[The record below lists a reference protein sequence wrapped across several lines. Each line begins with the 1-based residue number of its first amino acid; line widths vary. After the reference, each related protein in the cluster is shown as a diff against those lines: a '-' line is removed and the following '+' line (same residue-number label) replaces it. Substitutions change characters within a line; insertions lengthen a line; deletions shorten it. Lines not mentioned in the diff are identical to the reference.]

1 MNSNSKRIKYTTLSS
16 GGASSAQS
24 AKEEILPVI
33 IQHEGDVVDG
43 SGESPQYTYAY
54 TTNEDDD
61 TETAVVTL
69 SDRDHEA
76 LANAQE
82 VIIDENG
89 HAVTLQQ
96 LVENSTVEEVETIEQ
111 GDGTHTILHIVPN
124 IGHAGHHDEDEDDDD
139 DGDGDHGDHDGDGD
153 GEETIEHDEEEIVG
167 AEHEEGDE
175 DEEDEE
181 ADDGEADGDAEEEDD
196 MGIVFEGTID
206 NSPESDSQSRN
217 KTFYCPN
224 CGNCYSAAGSLK
236 LHMRACLRQRNEVS
250 AEDRKCKECSKI
262 FNSVAYLK
270 EHMMR
275 HTGEQPYRCTRC
287 YRKFV
292 DEAKYNSHMD
302 SHKHQDKLEA
312 EAEALAAQHGGKKVV
327 VKEFTC
333 SFCAQNFTVVFDVGQ
348 VKRRYACDTCRDK
361 YSNAEALRQ
370 HKQQVEEKR
379 EFSCDRCGRKFVF
392 EGFLQRHLP
401 TCDGSIKRRRDMK

>member
-1 MNSNSKRIKYTTLSS
+1 MNSKRVKYTTLSTQTDAPS
-16 GGASSAQS
+16 T
-24 AKEEILPVI
+24 KKIVPVI
-33 IQHEGDVVDG
+33 LHHDDEV
-43 SGESPQYTYAY
+43 ESTQYTYAY

-69 SDRDHEA
+69 TDREHEA

-96 LVENSTVEEVETIEQ
+96 LVENSTVEEVETIDQ
-111 GDGTHTILHIVPN
+111 GDGTHTILRIVPN
-124 IGHAGHHDEDEDDDD
+124 MADDDDEGDEGDEDDEDDDDD
-139 DGDGDHGDHDGDGD
+139 DGDGDGDGD
-153 GEETIEHDEEEIVG
+153 GEAIDEYDDDIVG
-167 AEHEEGDE
+167 AEHDE
-175 DEEDEE
+175 AEL
-181 ADDGEADGDAEEEDD
+181 EEENE
-196 MGIVFEGTID
+196 MGSIVFEGTID
-206 NSPESDSQSRN
+206 NSPESDSQLHN
-217 KTFYCPN
+217 KAFYCPN

-250 AEDRKCKECSKI
+250 AEDRKCKVCTKV

-275 HTGEQPYRCTRC
+275 HTGEQPYRCIRC

-292 DEAKYNSHMD
+292 DESKYDRHMD

-312 EAEALAAQHGGKKVV
+312 EAEALAAQHGGKKVI

-333 SFCAQNFTVVFDVGQ
+333 SFCTVSFTVVFDVGQ
-348 VKRRYACDTCRDK
+348 VKRRYACDACRDK

-370 HKQQVEEKR
+370 HKQQLEKKR
-379 EFSCDRCGRKFVF
+379 EYSCERCGRKFVF

>member
-1 MNSNSKRIKYTTLSS
+1 MNSKRIKYTALAAPSNAT
-16 GGASSAQS
+16 AN
-24 AKEEILPVI
+24 KEEIVPVI
-33 IQHEGDVVDG
+33 IQQHEEEEEEEEDVDG
-43 SGESPQYTYAY
+43 GEPTQYTYAY
-54 TTNEDDD
+54 TTEDDD

-124 IGHAGHHDEDEDDDD
+124 NMQDDETEDDDEEALEQD
-139 DGDGDHGDHDGDGD
+139 DDD
-153 GEETIEHDEEEIVG
+153 IVG
-167 AEHEEGDE
+167 VDHEHEHEHEHEEGE
-175 DEEDEE
+175 EGEEEEEEDEL
-181 ADDGEADGDAEEEDD
+181 GS
-196 MGIVFEGTID
+196 IVFEGTID
-206 NSPESDSQSRN
+206 HSPDSDSQSRN

-250 AEDRKCKECSKI
+250 AEDRKCKVCSKI

-292 DEAKYNSHMD
+292 DESKYNTHMD

-333 SFCAQNFTVVFDVGQ
+333 SFCSQNFTVVFDVGQ
-348 VKRRYACDTCRDK
+348 VKRRYACDACRDK

-379 EFSCDRCGRKFVF
+379 EFSCHRCGRKFVF

>member
-1 MNSNSKRIKYTTLSS
+1 M
-16 GGASSAQS
+16 G
-24 AKEEILPVI
+24 
-33 IQHEGDVVDG
+33 
-43 SGESPQYTYAY
+43 
-54 TTNEDDD
+54 DDD
-61 TETAVVTL
+61 
-69 SDRDHEA
+69 
-76 LANAQE
+76 
-82 VIIDENG
+82 
-89 HAVTLQQ
+89 
-96 LVENSTVEEVETIEQ
+96 
-111 GDGTHTILHIVPN
+111 
-124 IGHAGHHDEDEDDDD
+124 DEDEQEEDNDEELDEDDIV
-139 DGDGDHGDHDGDGD
+139 GLEQED
-153 GEETIEHDEEEIVG
+153 GEQV
-167 AEHEEGDE
+167 DE
-175 DEEDEE
+175 DD
-181 ADDGEADGDAEEEDD
+181 EDD
-196 MGIVFEGTID
+196 MGPIIFEGTID
-206 NSPESDSQSRN
+206 HSPDSDSQSRN

-250 AEDRKCKECSKI
+250 AEERKCKVCSKI

-292 DEAKYNSHMD
+292 DEHKYKTHMEA
-302 SHKHQDKLEA
+302 HKHQDKLEA

-327 VKEFTC
+327 VKEFNC
-333 SFCAQNFTVVFDVGQ
+333 SFCAQSFTVVFDVGQ
-348 VKRRYACDTCRDK
+348 VKRRYACDACRDK

-379 EFSCDRCGRKFVF
+379 EFSCERCGRKFVF

>member
-1 MNSNSKRIKYTTLSS
+1 MNAKRVKYSTV
-16 GGASSAQS
+16 
-24 AKEEILPVI
+24 KEEIEPVL
-33 IQHEGDVVDG
+33 IQHDPDVEEEEAEEEEHHVLQEHEDDG
-43 SGESPQYTYAY
+43 QETQYTYAY
-54 TTNEDDD
+54 TTGEDDD

-69 SDRDHEA
+69 SDREHEA
-76 LANAQE
+76 LTNAQE

-111 GDGTHTILHIVPN
+111 GDGTHTILRIVPN
-124 IGHAGHHDEDEDDDD
+124 IHGEDEEEPEEEEELEE
-139 DGDGDHGDHDGDGD
+139 
-153 GEETIEHDEEEIVG
+153 GEELEHEDDEIVAVEHDEGDVEE
-167 AEHEEGDE
+167 
-175 DEEDEE
+175 EEDEV
-181 ADDGEADGDAEEEDD
+181 GS
-196 MGIVFEGTID
+196 IVFEGTID
-206 NSPESDSQSRN
+206 QAEQDPHARN

-250 AEDRKCKECSKI
+250 AEDRKCKVCSKV

-275 HTGEQPYRCTRC
+275 HTGEQSFRCTRC
-287 YRKFV
+287 YRKFIE
-292 DEAKYNSHMD
+292 EAKYTAHME
-302 SHKHQDKLEA
+302 SHKNQDKLEA
-312 EAEALAAQHGGKKVV
+312 EAMALAAQHGGKKVV
-327 VKEFTC
+327 VKEFQCAFC
-333 SFCAQNFTVVFDVGQ
+333 SQNFTVVFEVGQ
-348 VKRRYACDTCRDK
+348 VKRRYACDACRDK

-370 HKQQVEEKR
+370 HKQQVVEKR
-379 EFSCDRCGRKFVF
+379 EFSCERCSRKFVF

>member
-1 MNSNSKRIKYTTLSS
+1 MNSKRIKYTTLSS
-16 GGASSAQS
+16 PTDAPS
-24 AKEEILPVI
+24 KEEIVPVI
-33 IQHEGDVVDG
+33 IQHDTDDVDG
-43 SGESPQYTYAY
+43 SGESTQYTYAY

-124 IGHAGHHDEDEDDDD
+124 MEDDDD
-139 DGDGDHGDHDGDGD
+139 DD
-153 GEETIEHDEEEIVG
+153 EEAIEHDDDEIVG
-167 AEHEEGDE
+167 VEHEEG
-175 DEEDEE
+175 EEQ
-181 ADDGEADGDAEEEDD
+181 DDEEDD
-196 MGIVFEGTID
+196 MGSIVFEGTID
-206 NSPESDSQSRN
+206 HSPESDSQSRN

-250 AEDRKCKECSKI
+250 AEDRKCKVCSKI

-275 HTGEQPYRCTRC
+275 HTGEQPFRCTRC

-292 DEAKYNSHMD
+292 DEAKYNTHMD

-333 SFCAQNFTVVFDVGQ
+333 SFCSQNFTVVFDVGQ
-348 VKRRYACDTCRDK
+348 VKRRYACDACRDK

-379 EFSCDRCGRKFVF
+379 EFSCERCGRKFVF

>member
-1 MNSNSKRIKYTTLSS
+1 MNSKRIKYTTLSS
-16 GGASSAQS
+16 PTDAPS
-24 AKEEILPVI
+24 KEEIVPVI
-33 IQHEGDVVDG
+33 IQHETDDVDG
-43 SGESPQYTYAY
+43 NGETTQYTYAY
-54 TTNEDDD
+54 TTTEDDD

-124 IGHAGHHDEDEDDDD
+124 IGDEEEDDEDEDGEAIEHDEDE
-139 DGDGDHGDHDGDGD
+139 
-153 GEETIEHDEEEIVG
+153 IVG
-167 AEHEEGDE
+167 VEQEEGDE
-175 DEEDEE
+175 QDEEEDE
-181 ADDGEADGDAEEEDD
+181 
-196 MGIVFEGTID
+196 MGSIVFEGTID
-206 NSPESDSQSRN
+206 HSPESDSQSRN

-250 AEDRKCKECSKI
+250 AEDRKCKVCSKI

-275 HTGEQPYRCTRC
+275 HTGEQPHRCTRC

-292 DEAKYNSHMD
+292 DEAKYNAHMD

-333 SFCAQNFTVVFDVGQ
+333 SFCSQNFTVVFDVGQ
-348 VKRRYACDTCRDK
+348 VKRRYACDACRDK

-379 EFSCDRCGRKFVF
+379 EFSCERCGRKFVF

>member
-1 MNSNSKRIKYTTLSS
+1 MNAKRVKYSMV
-16 GGASSAQS
+16 
-24 AKEEILPVI
+24 KEEVVPVLI
-33 IQHEGDVVDG
+33 EQETEVDPEEEPEEEPEDDEEHVQDDDG
-43 SGESPQYTYAY
+43 QETQYTYAY
-54 TTNEDDD
+54 TTGDDDD

-76 LANAQE
+76 LVNAEE

-89 HAVTLQQ
+89 HAVTLQE

-124 IGHAGHHDEDEDDDD
+124 IH
-139 DGDGDHGDHDGDGD
+139 
-153 GEETIEHDEEEIVG
+153 GEEV
-167 AEHEEGDE
+167 
-175 DEEDEE
+175 EEDEE
-181 ADDGEADGDAEEEDD
+181 LEDGEEIENDDEIVTVDHEGAELEVEDD
-196 MGIVFEGTID
+196 EVGSIVFESTID
-206 NSPESDSQSRN
+206 HAEQDPYGRN

-236 LHMRACLRQRNEVS
+236 LHMRACLRQRNEIS
-250 AEDRKCKECSKI
+250 SDERKCKVCSKV

-275 HTGEQPYRCTRC
+275 HTGEQPFRCPRC

-292 DEAKYNSHMD
+292 EEGKYTAHME

-312 EAEALAAQHGGKKVV
+312 EAVALAAQHGGKKVV
-327 VKEFTC
+327 VKEFQCAFC
-333 SFCAQNFTVVFDVGQ
+333 SQNFTVVFDVGQ
-348 VKRRYACDTCRDK
+348 VKRRYACDACRDK

-379 EFSCDRCGRKFVF
+379 EFSCVRCGRKFVF

>member
-1 MNSNSKRIKYTTLSS
+1 MNAKRVKY
-16 GGASSAQS
+16 AAV
-24 AKEEILPVI
+24 KEETVL
-33 IQHEGDVVDG
+33 IQHDPEVEEHEEQEEEEQLEEEHHHHHHHDDHDDQ
-43 SGESPQYTYAY
+43 ETHYTYAY
-54 TTNEDDD
+54 ATADDD
-61 TETAVVTL
+61 DVTETAVVTL
-69 SDRDHEA
+69 SDREHEA

-124 IGHAGHHDEDEDDDD
+124 LHHAGGEEEEELDEEEDGEGDHELEEGEELEHDDEIVTVEQEEEEDEDD
-139 DGDGDHGDHDGDGD
+139 
-153 GEETIEHDEEEIVG
+153 EVG
-167 AEHEEGDE
+167 S
-175 DEEDEE
+175 
-181 ADDGEADGDAEEEDD
+181 
-196 MGIVFEGTID
+196 IVFEGTID
-206 NSPESDSQSRN
+206 QAEQDPHSRN

-250 AEDRKCKECSKI
+250 AEDRKCKVCSKV

-275 HTGEQPYRCTRC
+275 HTGEQPFRCTRC

-292 DEAKYNSHMD
+292 DETKYSAHME

-312 EAEALAAQHGGKKVV
+312 EAVALAAAHGGKKVV
-327 VKEFTC
+327 VKEFQCAFC
-333 SFCAQNFTVVFDVGQ
+333 SQNFTVVFDVGQ
-348 VKRRYACDTCRDK
+348 VKRRYACDACRDK

-379 EFSCDRCGRKFVF
+379 EFSCERCGRKFVF

>member
-1 MNSNSKRIKYTTLSS
+1 MNAKRVKYTTV
-16 GGASSAQS
+16 
-24 AKEEILPVI
+24 KEEIVPVL
-33 IQHEGDVVDG
+33 IQHDPEADPEEEAEEEEVHELDHDDEGQ
-43 SGESPQYTYAY
+43 EAQYTYAY
-54 TTNEDDD
+54 ATAEDDD

-69 SDRDHEA
+69 SDREHEA

-111 GDGTHTILHIVPN
+111 GDGTHTILRIVPN
-124 IGHAGHHDEDEDDDD
+124 VHDEEVEDAEEDEDIEEGEELDHDDEIVTVEHEEGDVDEDEDD
-139 DGDGDHGDHDGDGD
+139 
-153 GEETIEHDEEEIVG
+153 VG
-167 AEHEEGDE
+167 S
-175 DEEDEE
+175 
-181 ADDGEADGDAEEEDD
+181 
-196 MGIVFEGTID
+196 IVFEGTID
-206 NSPESDSQSRN
+206 QAEQDPHARN

-224 CGNCYSAAGSLK
+224 CGNCYTAAGSLK

-250 AEDRKCKECSKI
+250 TEDRKCKVCSKV

-275 HTGEQPYRCTRC
+275 HTGEQPFRCTRC

-292 DEAKYNSHMD
+292 DEAKYAAHME

-312 EAEALAAQHGGKKVV
+312 EAVALAAQHGGRKVV
-327 VKEFTC
+327 VKEFQCAFC
-333 SFCAQNFTVVFDVGQ
+333 SQFFTVVFDVGQ
-348 VKRRYACDTCRDK
+348 VKRRYACDACRDK

-379 EFSCDRCGRKFVF
+379 EFSCERCGRKFVF

-401 TCDGSIKRRRDMK
+401 NCDGSIKRRRDMK

>member
-1 MNSNSKRIKYTTLSS
+1 MNSKRMKYTTPTS
-16 GGASSAQS
+16 
-24 AKEEILPVI
+24 KEEII
-33 IQHEGDVVDG
+33 IQQQQQQQQQQHDVVADVVADVEDETG
-43 SGESPQYTYAY
+43 ATELYTYAY
-54 TTNEDDD
+54 ATNDDEVDEGDVDDEEIDDVDDD
-61 TETAVVTL
+61 VDGVVT
-69 SDRDHEA
+69 
-76 LANAQE
+76 NAQE
-82 VIIDENG
+82 VIIDEHG

-124 IGHAGHHDEDEDDDD
+124 MQQQHVVHDVDDVEHDELDDDVDDEDVDDGGDNVGVEEGEVDDVDDEEADGDEDDDEL
-139 DGDGDHGDHDGDGD
+139 GS
-153 GEETIEHDEEEIVG
+153 IVY
-167 AEHEEGDE
+167 
-175 DEEDEE
+175 
-181 ADDGEADGDAEEEDD
+181 
-196 MGIVFEGTID
+196 EGTID
-206 NSPESDSQSRN
+206 HSPDSDSQSSRN

-250 AEDRKCKECSKI
+250 AEDRKCKVCSKI

-275 HTGEQPYRCTRC
+275 HTGEQPFRCTRC

-292 DEAKYNSHMD
+292 DESKYNTHMD

-348 VKRRYACDTCRDK
+348 VKRRYACDACRDK

-379 EFSCDRCGRKFVF
+379 EFSCERCGRKFVF

>member
-1 MNSNSKRIKYTTLSS
+1 MNSKRVKYSTV
-16 GGASSAQS
+16 
-24 AKEEILPVI
+24 KEEIVPVI
-33 IQHEGDVVDG
+33 IQHDPDDVEEVEEEVEESHDETGHTVADDG
-43 SGESPQYTYAY
+43 SETQYTYAY
-54 TTNEDDD
+54 TTTEDDD

-69 SDRDHEA
+69 SDRDHDA

-111 GDGTHTILHIVPN
+111 GDGTHTILHIVPSM
-124 IGHAGHHDEDEDDDD
+124 HDEDGEEEVDEEEVE
-139 DGDGDHGDHDGDGD
+139 D
-153 GEETIEHDEEEIVG
+153 GEELDQDDDEIV
-167 AEHEEGDE
+167 AVEHEEVEHEEG
-175 DEEDEE
+175 
-181 ADDGEADGDAEEEDD
+181 EEDD
-196 MGIVFEGTID
+196 DEVGSIVFEGTID
-206 NSPESDSQSRN
+206 HSSEQDAHARN

-250 AEDRKCKECSKI
+250 AEDRKCKVCSKV
-262 FNSVAYLK
+262 FNSVTYLK

-292 DEAKYNSHMD
+292 DEGKYAAHME

-312 EAEALAAQHGGKKVV
+312 EAVALAAQHGGKKVV
-327 VKEFTC
+327 VKEFNC
-333 SFCAQNFTVVFDVGQ
+333 SFCNQNFTVVFDVGQ
-348 VKRRYACDTCRDK
+348 VKRRYACDSCRDK

-379 EFSCDRCGRKFVF
+379 EFSCERCGRKFVF

-401 TCDGSIKRRRDMK
+401 SCDGSIKRRRDMK

>member
-1 MNSNSKRIKYTTLSS
+1 MNAKRVKYATV
-16 GGASSAQS
+16 
-24 AKEEILPVI
+24 KEEIVPVV
-33 IQHEGDVVDG
+33 IQHDPEVEEEEEHEHEVGEEEEEGHELHHEHEDDG
-43 SGESPQYTYAY
+43 QEAQYTYAY
-54 TTNEDDD
+54 ATADDDD
-61 TETAVVTL
+61 TEHAVVTL
-69 SDRDHEA
+69 SDREHEA

-124 IGHAGHHDEDEDDDD
+124 MHDDDVEDAEEDEELEEGEELDHDDEIVTVEHEEGEVDEDDD
-139 DGDGDHGDHDGDGD
+139 
-153 GEETIEHDEEEIVG
+153 EVG
-167 AEHEEGDE
+167 S
-175 DEEDEE
+175 
-181 ADDGEADGDAEEEDD
+181 
-196 MGIVFEGTID
+196 IVFEGTID
-206 NSPESDSQSRN
+206 QAEQDPHSRN

-250 AEDRKCKECSKI
+250 AEDRKCKVCSKV

-292 DEAKYNSHMD
+292 DEGKYTAHME

-312 EAEALAAQHGGKKVV
+312 EAVALAAQHGGKKVV
-327 VKEFTC
+327 VKEFECAFC
-333 SFCAQNFTVVFDVGQ
+333 SQNFTVVFDVGQ
-348 VKRRYACDTCRDK
+348 VKRRYACDACREK

-379 EFSCDRCGRKFVF
+379 EFSCERCGRKFVF

>member
-1 MNSNSKRIKYTTLSS
+1 MNAKRVKYSMV
-16 GGASSAQS
+16 
-24 AKEEILPVI
+24 KEEIVPVLI
-33 IQHEGDVVDG
+33 EQETEVDPEEEPEEEPEEDEEHVQDDDG
-43 SGESPQYTYAY
+43 QETQYTYAY
-54 TTNEDDD
+54 TTGDDDD

-76 LANAQE
+76 LVNAEE

-89 HAVTLQQ
+89 HAVTLQE

-124 IGHAGHHDEDEDDDD
+124 IH
-139 DGDGDHGDHDGDGD
+139 
-153 GEETIEHDEEEIVG
+153 GEEV
-167 AEHEEGDE
+167 
-175 DEEDEE
+175 EEDEE
-181 ADDGEADGDAEEEDD
+181 LEDGEEIDNDDEIVTVDHEGAELEVEDD
-196 MGIVFEGTID
+196 EVGSIVFESTID
-206 NSPESDSQSRN
+206 HAEQDPYGRN

-236 LHMRACLRQRNEVS
+236 LHMRACLRQRNEIS
-250 AEDRKCKECSKI
+250 SDERKCKVCSKV

-275 HTGEQPYRCTRC
+275 HTGEQPFRCTRC

-292 DEAKYNSHMD
+292 EEGKYTAHME

-312 EAEALAAQHGGKKVV
+312 EAVALAAQHGGKKVV
-327 VKEFTC
+327 VKEFQCAFC
-333 SFCAQNFTVVFDVGQ
+333 SQNFTVVFDVGQ
-348 VKRRYACDTCRDK
+348 VKRRYACDACRDK

-379 EFSCDRCGRKFVF
+379 EFSCVRCGRKFVF

>member
-1 MNSNSKRIKYTTLSS
+1 MNAKRVKYST
-16 GGASSAQS
+16 AI
-24 AKEEILPVI
+24 KEEIVPVI
-33 IQHEGDVVDG
+33 LQEEDPDEVEEEEVEAHDESGDGDG
-43 SGESPQYTYAY
+43 GETQYTYAY

-89 HAVTLQQ
+89 HPVTLQQ

-124 IGHAGHHDEDEDDDD
+124 SMHDDQDEEEVDDEEVDDGDLEDQDEDEMVAVEHEVEGEDDDD
-139 DGDGDHGDHDGDGD
+139 D
-153 GEETIEHDEEEIVG
+153 VG
-167 AEHEEGDE
+167 SL
-175 DEEDEE
+175 
-181 ADDGEADGDAEEEDD
+181 
-196 MGIVFEGTID
+196 VFEGTID
-206 NSPESDSQSRN
+206 HSAEQEMHGRN

-250 AEDRKCKECSKI
+250 TEDRKCKVCSKV

-292 DEAKYNSHMD
+292 DESKYAAHME

-312 EAEALAAQHGGKKVV
+312 EAVALAAQHGGKKVV
-327 VKEFTC
+327 VKEFNC
-333 SFCAQNFTVVFDVGQ
+333 SFCSQNFTVVFDVGQ
-348 VKRRYACDTCRDK
+348 VKRRYACDSCRDK

-379 EFSCDRCGRKFVF
+379 EFSCERCGRKFVF

>member
-1 MNSNSKRIKYTTLSS
+1 MNAKRVKYSTV
-16 GGASSAQS
+16 
-24 AKEEILPVI
+24 KEEFVPVL
-33 IQHEGDVVDG
+33 IQHDPNVEEEEPEEQEHEHEDDG
-43 SGESPQYTYAY
+43 QETQYTYAY
-54 TTNEDDD
+54 TTTEDDD

-69 SDRDHEA
+69 SDREHEA

-96 LVENSTVEEVETIEQ
+96 LVENSTVEEVETIDQ

-124 IGHAGHHDEDEDDDD
+124 IHGQHEEDEEEPEEEEELEEGEELEHDHEDDEIVTVEQEEGEVDEDDDD
-139 DGDGDHGDHDGDGD
+139 
-153 GEETIEHDEEEIVG
+153 VG
-167 AEHEEGDE
+167 S
-175 DEEDEE
+175 
-181 ADDGEADGDAEEEDD
+181 
-196 MGIVFEGTID
+196 IVFESTID
-206 NSPESDSQSRN
+206 QAEQDPHARN

-250 AEDRKCKECSKI
+250 AEDRKCKVCSKV

-270 EHMMR
+270 EHIMR
-275 HTGEQPYRCTRC
+275 HTGEQPFRCTRC

-292 DEAKYNSHMD
+292 DEGKYAAHME

-312 EAEALAAQHGGKKVV
+312 EAVALAAQHGGKKVV
-327 VKEFTC
+327 VKEFQC
-333 SFCAQNFTVVFDVGQ
+333 AFCTQNFTVVFDVGQ
-348 VKRRYACDTCRDK
+348 VKRRYACDACRDK

-379 EFSCDRCGRKFVF
+379 EFSCERCGRKFVF

>member
-1 MNSNSKRIKYTTLSS
+1 MNAKRVKYTAVKTEDVSVVIHPDDV
-16 GGASSAQS
+16 
-24 AKEEILPVI
+24 EEEEEVEA
-33 IQHEGDVVDG
+33 HEQEHDHEHEHDPDQEHDDG
-43 SGESPQYTYAY
+43 ETQYTYAY
-54 TTNEDDD
+54 TTGEDDD

-69 SDRDHEA
+69 SDREHEA

-96 LVENSTVEEVETIEQ
+96 LVENTTVEEVETIEQ
-111 GDGTHTILHIVPN
+111 GDGTHTILHIVPGN
-124 IGHAGHHDEDEDDDD
+124 IHDDGEEEIEEDDDGEEVDEDDELD
-139 DGDGDHGDHDGDGD
+139 
-153 GEETIEHDEEEIVG
+153 EIVPV
-167 AEHEEGDE
+167 EHEEI
-175 DEEDEE
+175 DEED
-181 ADDGEADGDAEEEDD
+181 DDEDV
-196 MGIVFEGTID
+196 GSIVFEGTLEHNAD
-206 NSPESDSQSRN
+206 QDANARN

-250 AEDRKCKECSKI
+250 ADDRKCKVCSKI

-275 HTGEQPYRCTRC
+275 HTGEQPFRCTRC

-292 DEAKYNSHMD
+292 EESKYVAHIEA
-302 SHKHQDKLEA
+302 HKHQDKLEA
-312 EAEALAAQHGGKKVV
+312 EAVAMSAQHGGKKVV
-327 VKEFTC
+327 VKEFNC
-333 SFCAQNFTVVFDVGQ
+333 SFCTQNFTVVFDVGQ
-348 VKRRYACDTCRDK
+348 VKRRYACDACRDK

-370 HKQQVEEKR
+370 HKQTVDEKR
-379 EFSCDRCGRKFVF
+379 EFSCSRCGRKFVF

>member
-1 MNSNSKRIKYTTLSS
+1 MNAKRVKYSTV
-16 GGASSAQS
+16 
-24 AKEEILPVI
+24 KEEFVPVL
-33 IQHEGDVVDG
+33 IQHDPNVEEEEPEDQEHEHEDDG
-43 SGESPQYTYAY
+43 QETQYTYAY
-54 TTNEDDD
+54 TTTEDDD

-69 SDRDHEA
+69 SDREHEA

-96 LVENSTVEEVETIEQ
+96 LVENSTVEEVETIDQ

-124 IGHAGHHDEDEDDDD
+124 IHGQHEEDEEEPEEEEELEEGEELEHDHEDDEIVTVEHEEGEVDEDDDD
-139 DGDGDHGDHDGDGD
+139 
-153 GEETIEHDEEEIVG
+153 VG
-167 AEHEEGDE
+167 S
-175 DEEDEE
+175 
-181 ADDGEADGDAEEEDD
+181 
-196 MGIVFEGTID
+196 IVFESTID
-206 NSPESDSQSRN
+206 QAEQDPHARN

-250 AEDRKCKECSKI
+250 AEDRKCKVCSKV

-270 EHMMR
+270 EHIMR
-275 HTGEQPYRCTRC
+275 HTGEQPFRCTRC

-292 DEAKYNSHMD
+292 DEGKYAAHME

-312 EAEALAAQHGGKKVV
+312 EAVALAAQHGGKKVV
-327 VKEFTC
+327 VKEFQC
-333 SFCAQNFTVVFDVGQ
+333 AFCTQNFTVVFDVGQ
-348 VKRRYACDTCRDK
+348 VKRRYACDACRDK

-379 EFSCDRCGRKFVF
+379 EFSCERCGRKFVF

>member
-1 MNSNSKRIKYTTLSS
+1 MNSKRIKYTTLST
-16 GGASSAQS
+16 SSANVQS
-24 AKEEILPVI
+24 KEEIMPVI
-33 IQHEGDVVDG
+33 IQHDGGEDVDG

-124 IGHAGHHDEDEDDDD
+124 LGHGEEDEEDDE
-139 DGDGDHGDHDGDGD
+139 GDVDAEDA
-153 GEETIEHDEEEIVG
+153 IEHDEEEIVG
-167 AEHEEGDE
+167 VEHEEGE
-175 DEEDEE
+175 EGEEDEE
-181 ADDGEADGDAEEEDD
+181 EEEDE
-196 MGIVFEGTID
+196 MGSIVFEGTID

-275 HTGEQPYRCTRC
+275 HTGEQPFRCTRC

-348 VKRRYACDTCRDK
+348 VKRRYACDSCRDK

-401 TCDGSIKRRRDMK
+401 TCDGSVKRRRDMK